1 MALARLSL
9 PAARA
14 KRLIGSAGGSI
25 DRPQCIEHY
34 RISVIGQVR
43 LPVKR
48 RHMHFGEHSSIL
60 ESILTSVLDRM
71 GRTVGSPALRHF
83 PPTVSYGATGGP
95 TYTPPISLWERN
107 PTAEPGIAI
116 RGALSILVTFC
127 K

>member
-43 LPVKR
+43 LFVKR
-48 RHMHFGEHSSIL
+48 LHMHFGEHSVFL
-60 ESILTSVLDRM
+60 
-71 GRTVGSPALRHF
+71 
-83 PPTVSYGATGGP
+83 
-95 TYTPPISLWERN
+95 SL
-107 PTAEPGIAI
+107 
-116 RGALSILVTFC
+116 S
-127 K
+127 